1 MKKMMK
7 RIMGFLMLSCKKATE
22 LIEKRQV
29 KPLSAIEK
37 IQLDAH
43 LSMCKAC
50 HAYEDQSVQIDQ
62 LWEKQIASFKDEVI
76 LTDKEKTTLI
86 EFLKKNI

>member
-1 MKKMMK
+1 M
-7 RIMGFLMLSCKKATE
+7 MLSCKKATE

-29 KPLSAIEK
+29 KPLNAIEK

-50 HAYEDQSVQIDQ
+50 QAYEDQSVQIDH
-62 LWEKQIASFKDEVI
+62 LWEKQITLNKEEVT
-76 LTDKEKTTLI
+76 LSDKEKNSLI